1 MLEHQSAARRRRR
14 SIQFATAVA
23 ALLALAPA
31 ARAQGLFSFFAPSAP
46 SPYDIERR
54 LDRSGYALTGPLKQR
69 GGVWLADV
77 VTAGGRDQQRLVI
90 DAHTGRIIERYRMQP
105 ARWRDAPRE
114 MDSEESVWG
123 PDSRP
128 PADVDQ
134 PPPRDEFA
142 RQEDPALGTGAPRTT
157 STGLGDTA
165 DGPKPKPHE
174 ARHKSAPLARAPA
187 SAHTEAS
194 AGAAATAPAATAASP
209 AASAAP
215 HPAKSEPPAAA
226 AAAASPTVTAKSDGA
241 SMLPGAAKAP
251 PRAEVTDA
259 KPASKT
265 KPVNDLPVTPLD

>member
-14 SIQFATAVA
+14 SIRFAVAAA

-31 ARAQGLFSFFAPSAP
+31 ARAQGLFSLFAPSA
-46 SPYDIERR
+46 YDIERR
-54 LDRSGYALTGPLKQR
+54 LDISGYALTGPLMRR

-77 VTAGGRDQQRLVI
+77 VRVGRRDPQRLVI
-90 DAHTGRIIERYRMQP
+90 DAQTGNIIERYRTQP

-134 PPPRDEFA
+134 PGPPRDQIA
-142 RQEDPALGTGAPRTT
+142 RREDPAFGTGAPRTT
-157 STGLGDTA
+157 SSDLSDGA
-165 DGPKPKPHE
+165 DAPRPKPHE
-174 ARHKSAPLARAPA
+174 ARHKSAPLAKTPA
-187 SAHTEAS
+187 SATATHSEAS
-194 AGAAATAPAATAASP
+194 AGGAATTPAATAASP
-209 AASAAP
+209 GASSEP

-226 AAAASPTVTAKSDGA
+226 AASPTVTAKTDGA
-241 SMLPGAAKAP
+241 STPPAAAKAP
-251 PRAEVTDA
+251 PPAEATDA